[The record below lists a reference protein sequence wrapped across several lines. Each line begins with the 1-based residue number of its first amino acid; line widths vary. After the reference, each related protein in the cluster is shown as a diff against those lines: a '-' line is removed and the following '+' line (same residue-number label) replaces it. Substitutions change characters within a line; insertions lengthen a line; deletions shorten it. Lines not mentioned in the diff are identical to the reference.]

1 MIIIKGN
8 FEKLKNS
15 EFYNNKECWDYPKE
29 ELDMLEKEEIYSDV
43 VYLMSNNRIYETT
56 CDINDLGKLLTA
68 VDGEILNIQS
78 KEKEQAFADV
88 VNLFMEKGD
97 KPALK
102 KLYEITNDNLVKQ
115 LIDLY
120 SRKENNTEKYEK
132 LMELVW
138 NKYNLINIEDSK
150 YKNMN
155 KIFDNSFFKEYI
167 LNDIFD
173 NGKTVSFERFFER
186 VSDDGEIYDIAF
198 EELGSRSETNAI
210 KIARKEYK
218 EYKEEFKNIKNFV
231 TNIENDIVKHL
242 KELNVNTNKIDNNK
256 ILEITEN
263 ILESSLETGEDPR
276 YIIFSGK
283 FLNEKIEDLEQQD
296 DEEEI

>member
-1 MIIIKGN
+1 MIIVKGN
-8 FEKLKNS
+8 FEKLNKS
-15 EFYNNKECWDYPKE
+15 EFYNKECWDYPKE
-29 ELDMLEKEEIYSDV
+29 EIDMLKKEEIYSDV
-43 VYLMSNNRIYETT
+43 VYLISNNRLYETT
-56 CDINDLGKLLTA
+56 CDMNDLEKLLTA

-97 KPALK
+97 KPALN

-138 NKYNLINIEDSK
+138 NKYNLNNIEDLK

-155 KIFDNSFFKEYI
+155 KIFDNSFFREDI

-173 NGKTVSFERFFER
+173 NGKPVSFDRFFER

-231 TNIENDIVKHL
+231 TNIEKDIIKHL

-263 ILESSLETGEDPR
+263 FLESSLETGEVPR